1 MIKVKGYSHLY
12 RDPKTGAIINND
24 DQGYAQ
30 YVKSLEVRQN
40 RKNEIENM
48 KKDIDEIKSLLK
60 ILVDGNNKT

>member
-1 MIKVKGYSHLY
+1 MIKVKGHSHLY
-12 RDPKTGAIINND
+12 RDPKTNAIVNCD
-24 DQGYAQ
+24 DRGYTQ

-40 RKNEIENM
+40 QKNEIDNM